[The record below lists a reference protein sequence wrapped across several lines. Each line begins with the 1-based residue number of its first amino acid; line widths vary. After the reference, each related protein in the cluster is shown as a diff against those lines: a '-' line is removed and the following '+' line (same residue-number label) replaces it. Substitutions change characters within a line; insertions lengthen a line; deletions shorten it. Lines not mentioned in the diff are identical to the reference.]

1 MNSIEENGNLQKL
14 SGTLKQKFAR
24 LTDDD
29 KLYEEG
35 LQQEVSGKRQIRV
48 GRTEEELDMI
58 IAKL

>member
-14 SGTLKQKFAR
+14 NGTLKQKFAR
-24 LTDDD
+24 LTGDDE
-29 KLYEEG
+29 LYQEG

-48 GRTEEELDMI
+48 GKTEEELDMI